1 VRQREIINKM
11 LDLYL
16 EEEELKPVKA
26 IAVISFLI
34 VLATL
39 CFGYTIFI
47 LSSIRKVFGNH
58 DKQLLASITC
68 LSLSALSTVIIQTS
82 FLIYVII
89 VFY

>member
-1 VRQREIINKM
+1 M

-16 EEEELKPVKA
+16 KEELKPLKA

-34 VLATL
+34 VLATI
-39 CFGYTIFI
+39 CFSYTIFI
-47 LSSIRKVFGNH
+47 MSTIRKVFGIH

-68 LSLSALSTVIIQTS
+68 LSLTALSTVISNTS

>member
-1 VRQREIINKM
+1 M

-16 EEEELKPVKA
+16 EEELKPLKA
-26 IAVISFLI
+26 IAVVSFII
-34 VLATL
+34 VLATI
-39 CFGYTIFI
+39 CFCYTIFI

-68 LSLSALSTVIIQTS
+68 LSLTALSTVISNTS

>member
-1 VRQREIINKM
+1 M
-11 LDLYL
+11 LDFYL
-16 EEEELKPVKA
+16 EEEIKPLKA

-34 VLATL
+34 VLAFV
-39 CFGYTIFI
+39 CFGYTICI

-58 DKQLLASITC
+58 DKQLLTSITC